1 MAKKAPKA
9 ARESIADVGVAP
21 ESDAVVEPDAVV
33 ESDVVVGDA
42 EDEIDVVLE
51 PDVEDDQDAAV
62 EPVAEVDEEPIPP
75 LDDLFAP
82 RPVLHSRRS
91 FTGRVWDVT
100 SDLVNLG
107 DAGVVTRD
115 YVHHPGAVA
124 ILAFNDEGAIYLVRQ
139 YRHPVRMETWEP
151 PAGLLDVPGEEPL
164 AAAKREL
171 FEEAD
176 LIAERW
182 DVLADFY
189 TSPGGSSE
197 GIRMYLARE
206 ITEVPHED
214 RHEREAEERDMAGEW
229 VALRTILA
237 ALARGDIQGPTLTIG
252 AYALDAALRS
262 DFANLRQATSP
273 WRRPPA
279 RGEH

>member
-1 MAKKAPKA
+1 MAKKAPKRA
-9 ARESIADVGVAP
+9 QEPNVESDAEV
-21 ESDAVVEPDAVV
+21 ESDAVLESDAVIETELAPEQVV
-33 ESDVVVGDA
+33 E
-42 EDEIDVVLE
+42 LE
-51 PDVEDDQDAAV
+51 PDDGD
-62 EPVAEVDEEPIPP
+62 EPVAEAEPEPVVEEPIPP
-75 LDDLFAP
+75 LADVQSP

-91 FTGRVWDVT
+91 FTGRVWDIT

-107 DAGVVTRD
+107 EAGVVTRD

-124 ILAFNDEGAIYLVRQ
+124 ILALNDEGAIYLVRQ
-139 YRHPVRMETWEP
+139 YRHPVRTETWEP
-151 PAGLLDVPGEEPL
+151 PAGLLDVSGEDPL

-189 TSPGGSSE
+189 SSPGGSSE
-197 GIRMYLARE
+197 GIRMYLARD
-206 ITEVPHED
+206 ITDVPHED

-229 VALRTILA
+229 VALRTVLA
-237 ALARGDIQGPTLTIG
+237 ALARGDVQGPTLAIG
-252 AYALDAALRS
+252 AYALDAAMRS
-262 DFANLRQATSP
+262 DFANVRPARSP
-273 WRRPPA
+273 WRKPPA